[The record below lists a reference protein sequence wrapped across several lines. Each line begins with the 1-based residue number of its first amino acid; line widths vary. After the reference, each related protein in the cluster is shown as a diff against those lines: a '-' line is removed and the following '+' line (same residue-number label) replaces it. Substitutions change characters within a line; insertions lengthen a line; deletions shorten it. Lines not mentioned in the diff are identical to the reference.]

1 MKYIAVLFSMFIIA
15 VIILADNGALPHFIR
30 VIYDFP
36 NGDKLGHFILFG
48 LLNFFITRAV
58 FASHLSKSRN
68 RVSLSVGFAL
78 AVLIALE
85 EYSQQ
90 FFSTRTF
97 SMLDLFASYAGLLI
111 GGSMALGLKK
121 RQPPASRK

>member
-1 MKYIAVLFSMFIIA
+1 MIITI
-15 VIILADNGALPHFIR
+15 IILADHGRLPHFIR

-48 LLNFFITRAV
+48 LLNFFITGAV
-58 FASHLSKSRN
+58 LASRLSESCK
-68 RVSLSVGFAL
+68 RVSLSIGLAL

-90 FFSTRTF
+90 FFSARTF
-97 SMLDLFASYAGLLI
+97 SLLDLLASYAGLLV
-111 GGSMALGLKK
+111 GGWMALGLKK
-121 RQPPASRK
+121 RQSPASRK